1 MRLTIK
7 LKLGVAFAAV
17 IVLSMITAWVGIANL
32 ASLSETLDRV
42 VQGPTQRVIL
52 SQELS
57 EQLLAIV
64 RAEKNLNLS
73 DTGDQA
79 AGFAAELDRLRPDF
93 VARLESAEATASAEG
108 RPLWDTVRGLW
119 RQYAPIEDKIIDAVR
134 RDARPE
140 ARALSMGP
148 AHQIITDARVALQ
161 KVVDLNRQRLKD
173 AETDARHEYQNAH
186 TKTSTDFSYGVSLL
200 PGYKVND
207 RSLIYFR
214 LGYVRARFKEKEK
227 ESLLNA
233 PNGTPFLQ
241 LTFDRYA
248 NGFSYGFGFE
258 EAVYRRLS
266 LRAEFTHTSYQSFW
280 NTYTSFVSSTT
291 AKLQPSNNQFTLALI
306 WHIW

>member
-1 MRLTIK
+1 M
-7 LKLGVAFAAV
+7 GVGDKKIMPRFSFITTVLFLSSACFADG
-17 IVLSMITAWVGIANL
+17 LEKNDRPFSSKKTL
-32 ASLSETLDRV
+32 SLSD
-42 VQGPTQRVIL
+42 
-52 SQELS
+52 
-57 EQLLAIV
+57 
-64 RAEKNLNLS
+64 
-73 DTGDQA
+73 
-79 AGFAAELDRLRPDF
+79 GFYLGIGGGYSW
-93 VARLESAEATASAEG
+93 VS
-108 RPLWDTVRGLW
+108 
-119 RQYAPIEDKIIDAVR
+119 VR
-134 RDARPE
+134 RNIHATILGDPLFREKAFVNPDGF
-140 ARALSMGP
+140 MGTLFVGYGRSIKERGYLGTELFCNLTGADEKISTAIFQP
-148 AHQIITDARVALQ
+148 LGGFTY
-161 KVVDLNRQRLKD
+161 N
-173 AETDARHEYQNAH
+173 